1 MSIDISFWT
10 FDRGAAGKA
19 PSRGHS
25 TWSGGDAALSCLA
38 VNDSRAER
46 TLIGMRRSAIAP
58 RRRSTWTC
66 GKSAASPCAPGGVHP
81 TVRRHPQKAAELAAA
96 HGSAIRPGAETA
108 GPRSTI
114 AATRVQTGAEAAEPA
129 SVTRPSTSASSKSA
143 SIKSASI
150 KSASIKSAAMHSAP
164 PAEAAAVK
172 AASPSSMESAEAA
185 TSTMK
190 SAKSSSATTVKS
202 AEPSSAM
209 KTAPATVEASAA
221 TMEPSKAAAPDVTRH
236 GHNGQN

>member
-114 AATRVQTGAEAAEPA
+114 EATRVQTGSEAAEPA
-129 SVTRPSTSASSKSA
+129 SVTRPS
-143 SIKSASI
+143 KSASI